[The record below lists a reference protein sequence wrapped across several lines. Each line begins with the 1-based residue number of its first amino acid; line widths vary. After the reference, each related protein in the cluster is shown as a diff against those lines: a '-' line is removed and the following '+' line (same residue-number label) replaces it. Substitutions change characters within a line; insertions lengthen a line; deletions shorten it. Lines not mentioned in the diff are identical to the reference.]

1 MRTNAGT
8 DFQSRVM
15 LDTASTG
22 TGLYAAS
29 NYIALTENSTAPAVA
44 DTALTGELT
53 ASGLQRQQAT
63 YGHTIGTNTTTL
75 TKTFT
80 SSDATSRVIS
90 KAGLLNA
97 SSTGTLSFSTA
108 VPSPPTLVSGDSIA
122 ITWTFTF

>member
-8 DFQSRVM
+8 DHQSRVL
-15 LDTASTG
+15 LDSASTG
-22 TGLYAAS
+22 TGAYAAS
-29 NYIALTENSTAPAVA
+29 SYIAITENSTAPAVT

-53 ASGLQRQQAT
+53 AFGLGRSIGT
-63 YGHTIGTNTTTL
+63 YAHTNGTNTATL

-80 SSDATSRVIS
+80 SSDATARVIA

-97 SSTGTLSFSTA
+97 ATVGTLTFSTA
-108 VPSPPTLVSGDSIA
+108 VPSPPSLVSGDSMA